1 VKIRTKLVL
10 SFTTIGLAATVFSL
24 LADIPVHSRV
34 QQLGAFNSPALYQ
47 IQQIESGIKG
57 AVQEGFAYVVSGAGI
72 EKDEFLEWDENF
84 DGQIAAFSETLDR
97 MDLPAKQAQL
107 ETAMLARI
115 IGEQEQ
121 LVRTARVMFEEF
133 ESDGQV
139 NEATFVE
146 FEDVIDSLLIE
157 VERFVEVEKGELD
170 EAHELAIEALEISEA
185 ALRAF
190 GFALL
195 VFAVLAGVVLSR
207 LITRPL
213 LELVDASAEVGSG
226 NLDRKAK
233 VMSQDEIGQ
242 LAQAFNTMTSN
253 LREKTT
259 SVERLNEEIAEREHA
274 EEQLKVEH
282 DHLSAMT
289 DALPDLLLEVDKE
302 GCIYDVRAPD
312 SRLLGDP
319 PDALIGR
326 NVDGVFR
333 GDAVQVIM
341 EALGQA
347 AQTGSHRGA
356 TFSTQMATGR
366 RWFELS
372 ISVRGQRN
380 DDSRFVMLARDVTDR
395 RAAEQ
400 GKIALERQLQHAQ
413 KLESLGVLAGGIAHD
428 FNNLL
433 VGILGNADLA
443 LDETSPVS
451 PIRRNLKEIE
461 NAAKR
466 AADLANQMLAYSGKG
481 RFVVEPIAIGELVQ
495 EMAYLLEVSI
505 PKKIVLKYNLA
516 DGIPTFD
523 GDATQVRQIIMNLI
537 TNASESIGSSSGVIA
552 VSTGIMD
559 CDRDYLDSAVST
571 PVGGQD
577 GPLPEGVYIYFEV
590 ADTGSGMDHA
600 TIEKIF
606 DPFFT
611 TKFTGRGLGMS
622 AALGIVRGHKGV
634 IRIYSE
640 SGKGTTFK
648 VLFPANP
655 DSIAKLTTREDDVDA
670 DLDWRSAGTILIV
683 DDEQTVRT
691 VGKHMAERFG
701 FDVLLAADGI
711 EALELFREN
720 REDIVCV
727 LLDLTMPR
735 MDGEEA
741 FREMRRIDPDVAVI
755 LCSGYN
761 KQDATQR
768 FAGKGLVGFMQ
779 KPFQLST
786 LRETLQSVLT
796 DSSDD
801 D

>member
-1 VKIRTKLVL
+1 MKIRTKLVL
-10 SFTTIGLAATVFSL
+10 SFTAIGLAATAFSL

-47 IQQIESGIKG
+47 AQKIESGIKG
-57 AVQEGFAYVVSGAGI
+57 AVQEGFAYVVSGAEI
-72 EKDEFLEWDENF
+72 EKNEFLLWAENF
-84 DGQIAAFSETLDR
+84 EGQIATFSEMLER
-97 MDLPAKQAQL
+97 MDLSAKQVQIESEL
-107 ETAMLARI
+107 LDRI
-115 IGEQEQ
+115 IAEQEQ
-121 LVRTARVMFEEF
+121 MVRAANVMFDEF
-133 ESDGQV
+133 EIVGKVS
-139 NEATFVE
+139 EATFVE
-146 FEDVIDSLLIE
+146 FEDFVDSLLIA
-157 VERFVEVEKGELD
+157 VERFVEIERAELD

-185 ALRAF
+185 VLRAL
-190 GFALL
+190 GLALL
-195 VFAVLAGVVLSR
+195 VFAVLSGVVLSR

-213 LELVDASAEVGSG
+213 LELVDASVEVGGG

-242 LAQAFNTMTSN
+242 LAQAFNAMTSN

-259 SVERLNEEIAEREHA
+259 SVGRLNEEIAERENA
-274 EEQLKVEH
+274 EARLKIEH

-312 SRLLGDP
+312 PLLLGDS

-326 NVDGVFR
+326 NMEDAFPGE
-333 GDAVQVIM
+333 AVQAIR
-341 EALGQA
+341 EALAQA
-347 AQTGSHRGA
+347 AQSGSHRG
-356 TFSTQMATGR
+356 TRFSTQMAAGR

-395 RAAEQ
+395 RAAEE
-400 GKIALERQLQHAQ
+400 GKLALERQVQHAQ

-443 LDETSPVS
+443 LDDISPVS
-451 PIRRNLKEIE
+451 PVRRNLEEIE
-461 NAAKR
+461 SAAKR

-481 RFVVEPIAIGELVQ
+481 RFVVETIAIGELVQ

-505 PKKIVLKYNLA
+505 SKKIVLKYHLA
-516 DGIPTFD
+516 DGLPTFD
-523 GDATQVRQIIMNLI
+523 GDATQIRQIIMNLI
-537 TNASESIGSSSGVIA
+537 TNASESIGGSSGVIA
-552 VSTGIMD
+552 VSTGIME
-559 CDRDYLDSAVST
+559 CDRDYLDSAVSI

-577 GPLPEGVYIYFEV
+577 GLLPEGVYVYFEV
-590 ADTGSGMDHA
+590 ADTGSGMDDA

-611 TKFTGRGLGMS
+611 TKFTGRGLGLS
-622 AALGIVRGHKGV
+622 AVLGIVRGHEGAV
-634 IRIYSE
+634 RIYSE
-640 SGKGTTFK
+640 IGKGTTFK
-648 VLFPANP
+648 VLFPANS
-655 DSIAKLTTREDDVDA
+655 DAVAQLTTHEDDADA
-670 DLDWRSAGTILIV
+670 DRDWRGTGTILIV

-691 VGKHMAERFG
+691 VAKQMAQRFG

-711 EALELFREN
+711 EAVELFREN
-720 REDIVCV
+720 SDDIACV

-741 FREMRRIDPDVAVI
+741 FREMRRIDPEVSVI

-768 FAGKGLVGFMQ
+768 FVGKGLVGFMQ

-786 LRETLQSVLT
+786 LRETLQSVLAVK
-796 DSSDD
+796 SGDD
-801 D
+801 

>member
-10 SFTTIGLAATVFSL
+10 SFTVIGLVAIAFSL

-57 AVQEGFAYVVSGAGI
+57 AVQEGFAYVVSGSEI
-72 EKDEFLEWDENF
+72 EKDEFLLWDENF
-84 DGQIAAFSETLDR
+84 DRQIAAFSEVLERMELSAEQVQLESALLDR
-97 MDLPAKQAQL
+97 ISGQ
-107 ETAMLARI
+107 
-115 IGEQEQ
+115 QEQ
-121 LVRTARVMFEEF
+121 LVQSASVMFEEF
-133 ESDGQV
+133 ETDGKV
-139 NEATFVE
+139 SEATFVE
-146 FEDVIDSLLIE
+146 FEGVVDSLLTE
-157 VERFVEVEKGELD
+157 VERFVDTEKAELD
-170 EAHELAIEALEISEA
+170 EAHELAIEALEISELV
-185 ALRAF
+185 LRAL

-195 VFAVLAGVVLSR
+195 VFAVLLGAVLSR

-213 LELVDASAEVGSG
+213 LELVDASVEVGGG

-242 LAQAFNTMTSN
+242 LAQAFNAMTSN

-259 SVERLNEEIAEREHA
+259 SVGRLNKEIEEREHA
-274 EEQLKVEH
+274 EEQLKIEH
-282 DHLSAMT
+282 DHLSAMI

-302 GCIYDVRAPD
+302 GYIYDIRAPD
-312 SRLLGDP
+312 PRLLSDTP
-319 PDALIGR
+319 EALIGR
-326 NVDGVFR
+326 PLEGVFH
-333 GDAVQVIM
+333 GEAAQAIM
-341 EALGQA
+341 EALAQA
-347 AQTGSHRGA
+347 AQSGSHRGG
-356 TFSTQMATGR
+356 TFSMQIATGR

-395 RAAEQ
+395 RAAEE
-400 GKIALERQLQHAQ
+400 GKLALERQVQHTQ

-443 LDETSPVS
+443 LDDISPVS
-451 PIRRNLKEIE
+451 PVRRNLEEIE

-481 RFVVEPIAIGELVQ
+481 RFVVEPITIGELVQ

-505 PKKIVLKYNLA
+505 SKKIVLKYHLT
-516 DGIPTFD
+516 DGLPTFD
-523 GDATQVRQIIMNLI
+523 GDATQIRQIIMNLI
-537 TNASESIGSSSGVIA
+537 TNASESIGDSSGVIA
-552 VSTGIMD
+552 VSTGIME

-571 PVGGQD
+571 PSRSQEGA
-577 GPLPEGVYIYFEV
+577 LPEGVYVYFEV
-590 ADTGSGMDHA
+590 ADTGSGMDDA

-606 DPFFT
+606 DPFFS
-611 TKFTGRGLGMS
+611 TKFTGRGLGLS
-622 AALGIVRGHKGV
+622 AVLGIVRGHKGT

-640 SGKGTTFK
+640 IGNGTTFK
-648 VLFPANP
+648 VLFPANS
-655 DSIAKLTTREDDVDA
+655 DSVAQLTTDEDDAED
-670 DLDWRSAGTILIV
+670 DRDWRGTGTILIV
-683 DDEQTVRT
+683 DDEPTVRT

-701 FDVLLAADGI
+701 FDVLLATDGI
-711 EALELFREN
+711 EAVELFREN
-720 REDIVCV
+720 SDDIACV

-735 MDGEEA
+735 MNGEEA
-741 FREMRRIDPDVAVI
+741 FREMRRIDPHVSVI

-796 DSSDD
+796 VNSSDD
-801 D
+801 

>member
-1 VKIRTKLVL
+1 MKIRTKLVL
-10 SFTTIGLAATVFSL
+10 SFTAIGLAATVFSL

-34 QQLGAFNSPALYQ
+34 QQLGALNSPALYQ
-47 IQQIESGIKG
+47 VQRIESGIKG
-57 AVQEGFAYVVSGAGI
+57 AVQEGFAYVVSGTEI
-72 EKDEFLEWDENF
+72 EKEEFLMWDENF
-84 DGQIAAFSETLDR
+84 DRQIAEFSETLER
-97 MDLPAKQAQL
+97 MDLPAEQVRFESAL
-107 ETAMLARI
+107 LDRI
-115 IGEQEQ
+115 RSNQEL
-121 LVRTARVMFEEF
+121 LVRTAKVMFEEF
-133 ESDGQV
+133 ETDGKV
-139 NEATFVE
+139 SEATFVE
-146 FEDVIDSLLIE
+146 LEGLVDSLLTE
-157 VERFVEVEKGELD
+157 VERFVENEKTELD
-170 EAHELAIEALEISEA
+170 EAHKLAIEALEISEA
-185 ALRAF
+185 VLRAF
-190 GFALL
+190 GLALL

-207 LITRPL
+207 FITRPL
-213 LELVDASAEVGSG
+213 LELVDASVEVGSG

-259 SVERLNEEIAEREHA
+259 SVGRLNKEIEEREHA
-274 EEQLKVEH
+274 EEQLKIEH

-312 SRLLGDP
+312 PRLFGDS

-326 NVDGVFR
+326 NVDGVFHGEAAR
-333 GDAVQVIM
+333 AIM
-341 EALGQA
+341 EALAQA
-347 AQTGSHRGA
+347 ARSGSHRGG
-356 TFSTQMATGR
+356 TFSTQLAAGR

-372 ISVRGQRN
+372 ISVRGKRK

-395 RAAEQ
+395 RAAEE
-400 GKIALERQLQHAQ
+400 GKLVLERQVQHAQ

-443 LDETSPVS
+443 LDDISPVS
-451 PIRRNLKEIE
+451 PVRRNLKEIE
-461 NAAKR
+461 SAAKR

-505 PKKIVLKYNLA
+505 SKKIVLKYDLA
-516 DGIPTFD
+516 DKLPTFD
-523 GDATQVRQIIMNLI
+523 GDATQIRQIIMNLI
-537 TNASESIGSSSGVIA
+537 TNASEAIGGSSGVIA
-552 VSTGIMD
+552 ISTGIME

-571 PVGGQD
+571 PAGGRE
-577 GPLPEGVYIYFEV
+577 GLLPEGVYVYFEV
-590 ADTGSGMDHA
+590 ADTGSGMEDA

-611 TKFTGRGLGMS
+611 TKFTGRGLGLS
-622 AALGIVRGHKGV
+622 AVLGIVRGHKGT

-640 SGKGTTFK
+640 IGKGTTFK
-648 VLFPANP
+648 VLFPANA
-655 DSIAKLTTREDDVDA
+655 DSIAQLTSHEDDTEA
-670 DLDWRSAGTILIV
+670 DRDWRGAGTILIV

-691 VGKHMAERFG
+691 VGKQMAERFG

-711 EALELFREN
+711 EAVELFREN
-720 REDIVCV
+720 CDDIVCV

-741 FREMRRIDPDVAVI
+741 FREMRRIDPNVSVI

-761 KQDATQR
+761 EQDATQR
-768 FAGKGLVGFMQ
+768 FVGKGLVGFMQ
-779 KPFQLST
+779 KPFQLGT
-786 LRETLQSVLT
+786 LRETLQSVIAPV
-796 DSSDD
+796 SDD